1 MSKVSVIV
9 PVYNVENYLDKCV
22 ESLVNQTYK
31 DLEIILVDDGSPDNC
46 GAMCDEWAKKDSRIV
61 VYHKENGGLSDAR
74 NYAIDRCKGSYISFV
89 DSDDYVAEN
98 YIEFMYN
105 LLQENKECQVAACD
119 LCAVRNDVESP
130 YSDFK
135 GVIVFDRREAF
146 ERVLYHDLVDVAAC
160 AKLYKKD
167 VFDDI
172 RYPVGRVY
180 EDTYVFG
187 DVLNK
192 TDYFVFGGEP
202 LYYYV
207 QRDSSIVNGA
217 FTEKRLQFI
226 DSAEKL
232 VSAAKECDPEL
243 EKAGIRRMSHAYL
256 SVLRYMD
263 KCDKQYYPL
272 RKDLRNKI
280 LQTAA
285 CVLKNPKTPKRD
297 KIAILSLKFGLKP
310 FFWAWNFYGKI
321 R

>member
-1 MSKVSVIV
+1 MARVSIIV
-9 PVYNVENYLDKCV
+9 PVYKVEKYLDKCV
-22 ESLVNQTYK
+22 ESLINQTYK

-46 GAMCDEWAKKDSRIV
+46 GELCDAWAKKDERIV

-74 NYAIDRCKGSYISFV
+74 NYGIDRCTGECIAFV

-98 YIEFMYN
+98 YIEFMYKLFDESDN
-105 LLQENKECQVAACD
+105 CSVTACD
-119 LCAVRNDVESP
+119 ICAVRNGAEAP

-135 GVIVFDRREAF
+135 GSVVFSRREAF
-146 ERVLYHDLVDVAAC
+146 ERVLYHDLIDVAAY
-160 AKLYKKD
+160 AKLYKRE

-187 DVLNK
+187 DILNK
-192 TDYFVFGGEP
+192 TDHIVFGGEA

-207 QRDSSIVNGA
+207 QRDDSIVNGA
-217 FTEKRLQFI
+217 FSEKRLQYI
-226 DSAEKL
+226 DSVERLVKAAE
-232 VSAAKECDPEL
+232 ECDPEL
-243 EKAGIRRMSHAYL
+243 KEGCIRRLSHAYF

-263 KCDKQYYPL
+263 KCDKEFYPL

-280 LQTAA
+280 LETADS
-285 CVLKNPKTPKRD
+285 VLSNPKTPQRD
-297 KIAILSLKFGLKP
+297 KLAIMSLKFGLKP
-310 FFWAWNFYGKI
+310 FFWAWALYGKI